1 MKTRLNHEIK
11 CFCPDFRPVRRI
23 LRQLGASRHS
33 VKTQTDYF
41 FHLPET
47 PPGPGTK
54 RLKMRFEIGRR
65 ELIYYYDR
73 RDSGH
78 GSVDFQLFDV
88 RGTNVKDVLEAALGI
103 KAIVKKR
110 REVWRQGNA
119 KFNLDT
125 VEGVGKIFE
134 IEVEEVRGSAAQ
146 RQLSEYYRRFVPYLG
161 ERVNGSNEDL
171 VPKRDQ
177 L

>member
-1 MKTRLNHEIK
+1 MKTRLNRELK
-11 CFCPDFRPVRRI
+11 CFCPDFRPTRRI

-41 FHLPET
+41 VHLPET
-47 PPGPGTK
+47 PPGTGTK
-54 RLKMRFEIGRR
+54 RLKMRFESGRPQ
-65 ELIYYYDR
+65 LIYYYDR

-88 RGTNVKDVLEAALGI
+88 SDSNVKDALEAALGI

-110 REVWRQGNA
+110 REVWRQDNA
-119 KFNLDT
+119 KFNLDA
-125 VEGVGKIFE
+125 VEGVGTIFE
-134 IEVEEVRGSAAQ
+134 IEVEEIRGSAAQ
-146 RQLSEYYRRFVPYLG
+146 RQLGEYYRGFEPYLG
-161 ERVNGSNEDL
+161 EQVNGSNKDL
-171 VPKRDQ
+171 VPKRDP